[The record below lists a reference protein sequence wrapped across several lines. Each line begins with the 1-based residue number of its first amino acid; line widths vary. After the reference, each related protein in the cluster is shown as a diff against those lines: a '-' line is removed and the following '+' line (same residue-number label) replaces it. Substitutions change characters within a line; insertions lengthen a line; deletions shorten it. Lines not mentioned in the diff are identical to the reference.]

1 MRRARRR
8 SAALLAALL
17 LACGAR
23 APAAGADAQ
32 APRVQHL
39 KITILSTMLA
49 DRATL
54 GEWGFSAL
62 VEADGH
68 RILFDTGAHT
78 DVVLKNARELG
89 VDLSTIPEVVLS
101 HHHSDHA
108 GGFMTLRRS
117 VMARSPSALATT
129 HVGLGIFYPRTSGI
143 PLVEGNTMIRI
154 RDEYEATGGV
164 FVVHG
169 GPVQLYDG
177 IWLTGP
183 VPRRHPERNWSESVR
198 VRTPA
203 GLVEDNLPEDMSLV
217 CDTDRGLVVLTGCG
231 HAGVVNIVEY
241 SREVVRPA
249 RIHALIGGI
258 HLFSASD
265 DTLSWTAGKLAAVGV
280 DNLIGAHCT
289 GIETVLRF
297 RHDLGLDRAHA
308 VVGAVG
314 ASFEL
319 GRGIDPGLIAQ

>member
-1 MRRARRR
+1 MSRAV
-8 SAALLAALL
+8 SAALLAGFVLAL
-17 LACGAR
+17 
-23 APAAGADAQ
+23 APSGLRAGADVPAG
-32 APRVQHL
+32 RVQRL

-49 DRATL
+49 DRSEL

-89 VDLSTIPEVVLS
+89 VDLSSVPEAVLS
-101 HHHSDHA
+101 HHHSDHV

-117 VMARSPSALATT
+117 VMARSPSALSRT
-129 HVGLGIFYPRTSGI
+129 HVALGIFYPRTSGI
-143 PLVEGNTMIRI
+143 PLVEGNTMIAI
-154 RDEYEATGGV
+154 KSEYEATGGV
-164 FVVHG
+164 FVVHE
-169 GPVQLYDG
+169 GPAQLYG
-177 IWLTGP
+177 GVWLTGP
-183 VPRRHPERNWSESVR
+183 VPRRYPERNWSETGR

-203 GLVEDNLPEDMSLV
+203 GLVEDTIPEDMSLV

-241 SREVVRPA
+241 SREIVRPV
-249 RIHALIGGI
+249 RVHALIGGI
-258 HLFSASD
+258 HLFSASE
-265 DTLSWTAGKLAAVGV
+265 DTLRWTARKLAAVGV

-297 RHDLGLDRAHA
+297 RQDLGLDRAHA

-314 ASFEL
+314 ATFAL
-319 GRGIDPGLIAQ
+319 DKGIDPGLIAQ